1 MKNQTNLSKAISPV
15 VKCVNSKQAGTQSTG
30 PTQMGCESPL
40 LWLFRRKDKSGESI
54 IGPAGFAAGER
65 LRADLTFAGMMPR
78 VTMNWSAAASVDRSR
93 SGVTLNPSEA
103 TIAARQRVDLAV
115 RAVGP
120 EFSGLLIDLCGFCKG
135 IETIEM
141 ERGWPLR
148 SGKVVIRLALS
159 ALARHY
165 GLDDIA
171 TGRERNNSRSPILA
185 WSTPDSKPK
194 ITNLPFT
201 KTG

>member
-1 MKNQTNLSKAISPV
+1 MRKQVGSAKAALKTDNLS
-15 VKCVNSKQAGTQSTG
+15 QSNRESIRKSG
-30 PTQMGCESPL
+30 PDQMGCESPL

-171 TGRERNNSRSPILA
+171 VGRERNNSRNPILA
-185 WSTPDSKPK
+185 WSTPDAKPK
-194 ITNLPFT
+194 ITNLPFAQA
-201 KTG
+201 G

>member
-1 MKNQTNLSKAISPV
+1 MKPEKIAGIAETEKSKRSSSKPAAV
-15 VKCVNSKQAGTQSTG
+15 VKNG
-30 PTQMGCESPL
+30 PTLMGCESPL
-40 LWLFRRKDKSGESI
+40 LWLFRRKDKSGETI

-78 VTMNWSAAASVDRSR
+78 VTMNWSAAASVSGPH
-93 SGVTLNPSEA
+93 SGVILNPTEA
-103 TIAARQRVDLAV
+103 TIAARQRVDHAV

-165 GLDDIA
+165 GFDDIA
-171 TGRERNNSRSPILA
+171 TGRERHNTRNPILA
-185 WSTPDSKPK
+185 WSTPDNKPRMM
-194 ITNLPFT
+194 T
-201 KTG
+201 